1 MAKRKIEA
9 EWAEPLRDLQR
20 LKEMHLT
27 MQGKHS
33 AVRNGTQGLLVQ
45 VVRWVEAQLSPPM
58 CRERSVPAT
67 EWSAMQLPAGR
78 SLQPPCPMDRS
89 NAICKTLSASVSAV
103 ECR

>member
-1 MAKRKIEA
+1 MS
-9 EWAEPLRDLQR
+9 DLQR

-33 AVRNGTQGLLVQ
+33 VARNGTQDLLVK
-45 VVRWVEAQLSPPM
+45 VVRREPP
-58 CRERSVPAT
+58 VPAM

-78 SLQPPCPMDRS
+78 SLQAPRPIDGS
-89 NAICKTLSASVSAV
+89 NAFRKTPPLASVLAV